1 VSVAGF
7 FHAGITVRDL
17 DEALR
22 FYRDGLGLE
31 VLERR
36 RTADSSWATWNLHGD
51 HVELVFLQIPGTDTV
66 LELYEFNGIERH
78 DASSRPCDYGAGH
91 ICLYVHELPALHA
104 RLTGMGYASRSPVQR
119 ITNGPLT
126 GKHVVYMLDP
136 DGYNIE
142 LLER

>member
-7 FHAGITVRDL
+7 FHAGITVRDMG
-17 DEALR
+17 EALR
-22 FYRDGLGLE
+22 FYRDGLGLT
-31 VLERR
+31 VLEQR
-36 RTADSSWATWNLHGD
+36 RTADSSWATWNLRGD
-51 HVELVFLQIPGTDTV
+51 HVQLVFLAVPGSDTV
-66 LELYEFNGIERH
+66 LELYAFAGVERH
-78 DASSRPCDYGAGH
+78 SAASRPCDYGAGH
-91 ICLYVHELPALHA
+91 ICLYVDELPALHT

-136 DGYNIE
+136 DGYNVE